1 VSASATPS
9 LAPPVPATFQWRG
22 DYVFLIRNLIAKDFR
37 IRYRNMSLGV
47 FWSLLNPLVM
57 MGVLWFI
64 FTRVFPNNTIPN
76 FAVFALCGLV
86 PYNFFSIGWVSGTT
100 SLLDNAHLIKRMH
113 VPRHIIP
120 IATVLGNCVQM
131 AAQIVLLLAF
141 VLASGYRINWNW
153 LWLGYL
159 WGFLIIFTTGLALV
173 FSALNVY
180 IRDIRYV
187 VESANLVLFWLVPIF
202 YPFTM
207 IAPSYQEIYRLNPIA
222 AVVLASRH
230 ILLEGIAPPPS
241 ILWKLPVVSILMLL
255 IGLGVFRKL
264 HSGFYNHL

>member
-1 VSASATPS
+1 VPASATPS
-9 LAPPVPATFQWRG
+9 IVSSIPQNLEWRG
-22 DYVFLIRNLIAKDFR
+22 DYLFLIKNLIAKDFR

-64 FTRVFPNNTIPN
+64 FTRVFPNNTTPH

-86 PYNFFSIGWVSGTT
+86 PYNFFSIGWLTGTT
-100 SLLDNAHLIKRMH
+100 SLIDNSQLIKRVR
-113 VPRHIIP
+113 VPRQTIP
-120 IATVLGNCVQM
+120 IATVMGSCVQM
-131 AAQIVLLLAF
+131 GAQSLLLLAL
-141 VLASGYRINWNW
+141 VLISGYKINWNW
-153 LWLGYL
+153 LWLIYV
-159 WGFLIIFTTGLALV
+159 WGFLIVFTSGLALM

-207 IAPSYQEIYRLNPIA
+207 IAPVYREIYRLNPIA
-222 AVVLASRH
+222 AVVLASRNV
-230 ILLEGIAPPPS
+230 LLEGIAPPAT
-241 ILWKLPVVSILMLL
+241 ILWKLPVVSITMLL
-255 IGLGVFRKL
+255 LGLWVFRRL
-264 HSGFYNHL
+264 QPGFYNHL